1 MSLATRC
8 SACGTVFRVV
18 QDQLKISEGWVRCG
32 RCEAVFNALE
42 SLFDLE
48 REAPPPWPGS
58 AGEPEPMAEAMAAPR
73 PAPSEPEA
81 APAFVDTPVHDAVQD
96 EPTTPLAPSTLAGM
110 STQPPQDLRTSRP
123 AELAFLRRAEGAS
136 AWQRPR
142 ARVGLALLALLFGL
156 LLTAQALRHW
166 RDAMAARWPQ
176 AAPTLQALCA
186 ATGCRIEALRRVDSL
201 AVESSGL
208 TKLDGGK
215 LYRLSVV
222 LRNRDNTP
230 ILLPALDLTLSD
242 GQGHT
247 LARKVLRAAELG
259 STQAALPAGAELA
272 LQGVIDAG
280 ETRLAGYTVE
290 IFYP

>member
-32 RCEAVFNALE
+32 RCESVFNALE
-42 SLFDLE
+42 ALFDLE
-48 REAPPPWPGS
+48 REAPPPWPGGT
-58 AGEPEPMAEAMAAPR
+58 GEPEPMAEALAAPR
-73 PAPSEPEA
+73 PAPSD
-81 APAFVDTPVHDAVQD
+81 APRVPAIADTLPPD
-96 EPTTPLAPSTLAGM
+96 EMPDEVPTQAPSTLTM
-110 STQPPQDLRTSRP
+110 STQPSPDMSEPAP
-123 AELAFLRRAEGAS
+123 AELAFMRRAEQAA

-142 ARVGLALLALLFGL
+142 ARVGLGLAVLLLGL
-156 LLTAQALRHW
+156 LLTVQAVRHW
-166 RDAMAARWPQ
+166 RDAMAARWP
-176 AAPTLQALCA
+176 AALPALQALCS
-186 ATGCRIEALRRVDSL
+186 ATDCRIEALRRVDSL

-208 TKLDGGK
+208 TKLNSGQ

-222 LRNRDNTP
+222 LRNRDTTP

-247 LARKVLRAAELG
+247 LARKVLQAAELG
-259 STQAALPAGAELA
+259 ATQSVLPAGAELA